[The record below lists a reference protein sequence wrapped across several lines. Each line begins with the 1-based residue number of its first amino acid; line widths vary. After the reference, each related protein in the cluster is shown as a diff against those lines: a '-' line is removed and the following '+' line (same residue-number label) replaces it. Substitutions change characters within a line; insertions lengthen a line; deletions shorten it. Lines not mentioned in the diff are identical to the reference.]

1 MRVGLVCPY
10 SWSVPGG
17 VQAHVAGLAGAL
29 RGLGVEAEVLAPVDG
44 ATEGVLSLGR
54 SVPIPSNGSVQR
66 VALSPGAVAR
76 TARLVRGRGYDV
88 VHVHEPFLP
97 AACLTAVAAA
107 RVPVVATAHMYRR
120 ALLWYGV
127 FAPVVRLA
135 VRRVDALLAVSPL
148 AAEYARRGTG
158 RVAEVVPNGIDHAGL
173 ASLSPERRGGR
184 ILFVGRDEPRK
195 GLGVLLDAFSRLGP
209 EAELVLVGP
218 RRNVEGAGRV
228 ASLGR
233 LPEAGL
239 RRELARADVLV
250 APSVGGESFGVV
262 LLEGMAAGLPV
273 VASDIPGYRAVLPP
287 EAGRLVPPGDARALA
302 AALDGLLA
310 DAELRV
316 RLGAAGRETAAAYA
330 WPRVAEQV
338 LAVYRRV
345 LTGPDR

>member
-17 VQAHVAGLAGAL
+17 VQAHVAGLADAL
-29 RGLGVEAEVLAPVDG
+29 RGLGVEAEILAPTDG
-44 ATEGVLSLGR
+44 PADGVLPLGG

-76 TARLVRGRGYDV
+76 TARLIRGRGYDV

-97 AACLTAVAAA
+97 AACLTALAAA

-135 VRRVDALLAVSPL
+135 VRKVDALLAVSPL

-173 ASLSPERRGGR
+173 ASLLPERLGGR

-195 GLGVLLDAFSRLGP
+195 GVGVLLEAFSGLRR

-218 RRNVEGAGRV
+218 TSDSRRAGRV
-228 ASLGR
+228 SSLGR
-233 LPEAGL
+233 LPEGGL

-250 APSVGGESFGVV
+250 APSLGGESFGVV
-262 LLEGMAAGLPV
+262 LLEAMAAGVPV

-287 EAGRLVPPGDARALA
+287 DAGRLVPPGDADALA
-302 AALDGLLA
+302 AVLDGLLA
-310 DAELRV
+310 DAELRE
-316 RLGAAGRETAAAYA
+316 RLGAAGREAAAAYA

-345 LTGPDR
+345 LKGHDR